1 MKILCVGD
9 VVGRPGTDFLCRRLP
24 GLRRR
29 LGADVC
35 IVNGENAHPDGVGI
49 TRAIAEELFAHGAD
63 VITTGN
69 HALRRAQE
77 SLYEETEGLIC
88 PANLPHLDP
97 RAGRATLDLGRYAV
111 TVINLSGVAFLEP
124 IDNPFDLADRLLA
137 EDTSRFKVVD
147 FHAES
152 TAEKQALGWY
162 LDGRVSAVF
171 GTHTHVP
178 TADARVLPGGTGY
191 LTDVGMTG
199 PVNSVIGVKPELAIR
214 RQRSHRPV
222 RFAVAEG
229 PCRLDAVLFTCDDA
243 TGRCLSAQPVRETEE
258 PQGKAHA

>member
-1 MKILCVGD
+1 MKLLCVGD
-9 VVGRPGTDFLCRRLP
+9 VVGEPGLDFLCRRLP
-24 GLRRR
+24 ALRRR

-49 TRAIAEELFAHGAD
+49 NRAIAEEIFAHGAD
-63 VITTGN
+63 AVTTGN
-69 HALRRAQE
+69 HALRRCAE
-77 SLYEETEGLIC
+77 SLYEETEALLC
-88 PANLPHLDP
+88 PANLPFLDP
-97 RAGRATLDLGRYAV
+97 SAGRVTLDFGRYAV
-111 TVINLSGVAFLEP
+111 TVLNLSGVAFLEP
-124 IDNPFDLADRLLA
+124 IDSPFEVADRLLA
-137 EDTSRFKVVD
+137 EDCARFKVVD

-152 TAEKQALGWY
+152 TAEKQAFARY

-178 TADARVLPGGTGY
+178 TADAGVLPGGTGFI
-191 LTDVGMTG
+191 TDVGMTG

-243 TGRCLSAQPVRETEE
+243 TGRCTAAERVCEC
-258 PQGKAHA
+258 G